1 MKPAAFE
8 YHRPG
13 TVAEALAVL
22 AEVGHDGKVLAGGQS
37 LVPLLN
43 MRLAAPAHL
52 VDVNWLAEL
61 DEVACDPG
69 GVRVG
74 AIARHARV
82 EHDPGAA
89 EAVPLLRQAIGD
101 IAHTTV
107 RNRGTVVGSL
117 VHADPA
123 AELPAVLVLLGG
135 GVELASAGNGS
146 RRVAAADFFVGPL
159 ESALRPGE
167 LATAAVFP
175 RPPAGSGSAW
185 LELARRH
192 GDYAVC
198 GAGVLVR
205 LDQGLRVASAR
216 AALLSVGPVP
226 VAVDLTDRPAPPGR
240 RRLGRRRAPGPP
252 PRRPGRHPA
261 ATYRR
266 HWPGCPPAGRQPAA
280 SAADQLGSEGVRVS
294 EPLHE
299 TAWWSTGCRTPF
311 PCRPGGCRRTARHDR
326 LTGTRRLRASA
337 GPHGPGRR
345 AALVSLLFAVGV
357 DGAEITT
364 VEGCRSAGGGLGPVQ
379 QAFQDCHGLQC
390 GFCTP
395 GFVTTITAYLREHPD
410 PTEEQARQAIG
421 GNLCRCTGYQNIVA
435 SVLRA
440 ASGSTLKAEGVGS
453 PGGARW
459 SRTGGAAT
467 RTMGEPIARREDRGW
482 SQGRGATWTTWAAG
496 RWRRRSCAA
505 RTPPPGC
512 WTST

>member
-8 YHRPG
+8 YHRPA

-43 MRLAAPAHL
+43 MRLAAPRHL

-61 DEVACDPG
+61 DEVAHDA
-69 GVRVG
+69 VRVG

-89 EAVPLLRQAIGD
+89 EAVPLLRQAIED

-135 GVELASAGNGS
+135 SVELASAGNGP

-175 RPPAGSGSAW
+175 RPPAGSGGAW
-185 LELARRH
+185 VELARRH

-216 AALLSVGPVP
+216 AALISVGPVP
-226 VAVDLTDRPAPPGR
+226 VPVDLTDALGGQPHDAADWAAAGR
-240 RRLGRRRAPGPP
+240 L
-252 PRRPGRHPA
+252 A
-261 ATYRR
+261 AAAVDPDDDIHATAAYRR
-266 HWPGCPPAGRQPAA
+266 HLAGVLTARAARSAAAAAAAAKLEA
-280 SAADQLGSEGVRVS
+280 SA
-294 EPLHE
+294 
-299 TAWWSTGCRTPF
+299 
-311 PCRPGGCRRTARHDR
+311 
-326 LTGTRRLRASA
+326 
-337 GPHGPGRR
+337 
-345 AALVSLLFAVGV
+345 
-357 DGAEITT
+357 
-364 VEGCRSAGGGLGPVQ
+364 
-379 QAFQDCHGLQC
+379 
-390 GFCTP
+390 
-395 GFVTTITAYLREHPD
+395 
-410 PTEEQARQAIG
+410 
-421 GNLCRCTGYQNIVA
+421 
-435 SVLRA
+435 
-440 ASGSTLKAEGVGS
+440 
-453 PGGARW
+453 
-459 SRTGGAAT
+459 
-467 RTMGEPIARREDRGW
+467 
-482 SQGRGATWTTWAAG
+482 
-496 RWRRRSCAA
+496 
-505 RTPPPGC
+505 
-512 WTST
+512 

>member
-135 GVELASAGNGS
+135 SVELASAGNGS

-175 RPPAGSGSAW
+175 RPSAGSGSAW
-185 LELARRH
+185 LELARRQ

-216 AALLSVGPVP
+216 AALISVGPVP
-226 VAVDLTDRPAPPGR
+226 VPVDLTDALGGQPHDAADWAAAGR
-240 RRLGRRRAPGPP
+240 L
-252 PRRPGRHPA
+252 A
-261 ATYRR
+261 AAAVDPDDDIHATAAYRR
-266 HWPGCPPAGRQPAA
+266 HLAGV
-280 SAADQLGSEGVRVS
+280 L
-294 EPLHE
+294 
-299 TAWWSTGCRTPF
+299 
-311 PCRPGGCRRTARHDR
+311 TAR
-326 LTGTRRLRASA
+326 AA
-337 GPHGPGRR
+337 R
-345 AALVSLLFAVGV
+345 AA
-357 DGAEITT
+357 
-364 VEGCRSAGGGLGPVQ
+364 
-379 QAFQDCHGLQC
+379 
-390 GFCTP
+390 
-395 GFVTTITAYLREHPD
+395 
-410 PTEEQARQAIG
+410 
-421 GNLCRCTGYQNIVA
+421 
-435 SVLRA
+435 A
-440 ASGSTLKAEGVGS
+440 AHA
-453 PGGARW
+453 
-459 SRTGGAAT
+459 
-467 RTMGEPIARREDRGW
+467 
-482 SQGRGATWTTWAAG
+482 
-496 RWRRRSCAA
+496 AA
-505 RTPPPGC
+505 RLEEAG
-512 WTST
+512 

>member
-135 GVELASAGNGS
+135 SVELASAGNGS

-192 GDYAVC
+192 GDYAIC

-216 AALLSVGPVP
+216 AALISVGPVP
-226 VAVDLTDRPAPPGR
+226 VAVDLTDALSGQPHDAADWAAAGR
-240 RRLGRRRAPGPP
+240 L
-252 PRRPGRHPA
+252 A
-261 ATYRR
+261 AAAVDPDDDIHATAAYRR
-266 HWPGCPPAGRQPAA
+266 HLAGVLTARAARSAAASAA
-280 SAADQLGSEGVRVS
+280 SAADRE
-294 EPLHE
+294 
-299 TAWWSTGCRTPF
+299 
-311 PCRPGGCRRTARHDR
+311 
-326 LTGTRRLRASA
+326 A
-337 GPHGPGRR
+337 G
-345 AALVSLLFAVGV
+345 
-357 DGAEITT
+357 
-364 VEGCRSAGGGLGPVQ
+364 
-379 QAFQDCHGLQC
+379 
-390 GFCTP
+390 
-395 GFVTTITAYLREHPD
+395 
-410 PTEEQARQAIG
+410 
-421 GNLCRCTGYQNIVA
+421 
-435 SVLRA
+435 
-440 ASGSTLKAEGVGS
+440 
-453 PGGARW
+453 
-459 SRTGGAAT
+459 
-467 RTMGEPIARREDRGW
+467 
-482 SQGRGATWTTWAAG
+482 
-496 RWRRRSCAA
+496 
-505 RTPPPGC
+505 
-512 WTST
+512 